1 MRTAILMLNLGG
13 PPRLEDVEPFLARL
27 FSDPEI
33 IDFPFSFLFRGALAR
48 WIARKRAPL
57 VRERY
62 AMIGGGSPIL
72 RYTELQARG
81 LEQRLGPGHVAFPCM
96 RYWHPDSERAVRDAL
111 ASEPDR
117 ILLLP
122 LYPQCSDAT
131 TGSSEREARRWLE
144 KLGAKVPVLAIRSW
158 CDHAGYLD
166 AMAARVR
173 KALASLPAPERERA
187 FVLYS
192 AHSLPMKI
200 VEKGDPYPKEIE
212 ATVAGIRARLGIPNP
227 WALSFQSRVGPIR
240 WLTPSTEGKV
250 VEIGD
255 EGHESV
261 VVVPV
266 SFVSDHIETL
276 HELDIDLA
284 QRART
289 HGIESFVR
297 APSLNDGA
305 DFLDAL
311 ADVVRRSLAKE
322 IAA

>member
-1 MRTAILMLNLGG
+1 VHAL
-13 PPRLEDVEPFLARL
+13 LA
-27 FSDPEI
+27 S
-33 IDFPFSFLFRGALAR
+33 
-48 WIARKRAPL
+48 
-57 VRERY
+57 
-62 AMIGGGSPIL
+62 
-72 RYTELQARG
+72 
-81 LEQRLGPGHVAFPCM
+81 
-96 RYWHPDSERAVRDAL
+96 DSERAVRDAL
-111 ASEPDR
+111 ATEPDR

-122 LYPQCSDAT
+122 PLPAVQRRDDRQQRARGDA
-131 TGSSEREARRWLE
+131 GSRSSGEGPRARDPLVVR
-144 KLGAKVPVLAIRSW
+144 PR
-158 CDHAGYLD
+158 GYLD

-173 KALASLPAPERERA
+173 KALASLPAARAREA

-250 VEIGD
+250 VEIGA
-255 EGHESV
+255 EGTRASSSCRSASS
-261 VVVPV
+261 PTT
-266 SFVSDHIETL
+266 SRRCTSSTSTSRS
-276 HELDIDLA
+276 A
-284 QRART
+284 RART
-289 HGIESFVR
+289 ASR
-297 APSLNDGA
+297 ASYGHPRSTTGA